1 MPLTFSSRA
10 RSKAYFPVW
19 EGEYFA
25 SLAASSSLHQ
35 KRMYILSC
43 TSFFL
48 FLVDFGWCLFAFV
61 GMGFCVHFEL
71 PHAGGD
77 DVAFFVAGVAD
88 GLGDI
93 AAGGEGAG
101 EASSDDVGGVHEED
115 EGVRVDV
122 FYEVADAGDLGEVD
136 DGEDNFL
143 VSAGESALAVEEG
156 RAVVDGAQD
165 GIRDFKRL
173 VGDDEGCFSLGKTKD
188 ETAGEVRIDVH
199 ADQGADGWFQSED
212 PCTGHDDDEVQCEDD
227 VADFQVVV
235 LLDDGTDDVE
245 AAGVAVVTVK
255 DTHGDAQD
263 DTAGD
268 GSDDRVLDDVVVSQE
283 GREVDEKGKEN
294 GPEDRDDGVKFPHEF
309 QGKTEDWEVQD
320 KVRDADRNAGQVVY
334 NHGDTCQPASQ
345 ELVRDE
351 EGIDADGINESA

>member
-1 MPLTFSSRA
+1 MIAHFVTAPS
-10 RSKAYFPVW
+10 
-19 EGEYFA
+19 
-25 SLAASSSLHQ
+25 
-35 KRMYILSC
+35 
-43 TSFFL
+43 FL

-165 GIRDFKRL
+165 GIRDFKRF

-245 AAGVAVVTVK
+245 AAGIAVVTVK

-294 GPEDRDDGVKFPHEF
+294 SPEDRDDGVKFPHEF
-309 QGKTEDWEVQD
+309 QGETEDWEVQD